1 MNKYSIW
8 YTTTSCWAVQ
18 QGRVRAV
25 YLNGEAAGGCLP
37 KALYCQNEAAE
48 FRRGQHS
55 KQEVLSSASGIGDIW
70 LYIQVYM
77 HSSLTVFIKND
88 TIYKIVFIIS
98 DISSYIEQCMVGYI
112 CSHTTDRVH
121 PSTLSHH

>member
-1 MNKYSIW
+1 VNKYSIW
-8 YTTTSCWAVQ
+8 YTTHELLGGATRAGSCSLPEWR
-18 QGRVRAV
+18 G
-25 YLNGEAAGGCLP
+25 GGGCLP

-55 KQEVLSSASGIGDIW
+55 KQDVLSSTSGIGDIW

-77 HSSLTVFIKND
+77 HSGLTVFIKHD

-98 DISSYIEQCMVGYI
+98 DISSYIE
-112 CSHTTDRVH
+112 
-121 PSTLSHH
+121 